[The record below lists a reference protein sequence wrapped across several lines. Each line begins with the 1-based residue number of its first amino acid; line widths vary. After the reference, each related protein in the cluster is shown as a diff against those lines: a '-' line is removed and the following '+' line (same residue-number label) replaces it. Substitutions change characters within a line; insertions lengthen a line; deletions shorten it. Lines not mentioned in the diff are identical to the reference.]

1 MKMVKHMALPFVTI
15 CALVSVTV
23 MAYEANYAG
32 NPVTVTNGWDSRQY
46 IATSILRI
54 DSDSVGANV
63 GAGIEVVAKDK
74 NTILKSYIR
83 AEPRLYLDGELWLAE
98 GWHYSDGTQNGLYT
112 ESSTYF
118 ISRWGEV
125 FAQSEF
131 GTYKGS
137 RGYEDYTA
145 PATAKINLGNI
156 KGNLSATENNKV
168 PHYDTRG
175 NVSTFSALA
184 SSFSRSAAV
193 SYADAYVGNYSFS
206 SGDVADYTYYNKQY
220 KNFNASG
227 GDCANYVSQCLKAAG
242 LGTTSNWYYNNNG
255 SICTDST
262 HDARVGHTCT
272 IELNMTA
279 YGIADIVTF
288 RLILNLVI
296 SAQLMT
302 KSLPM

>member
-83 AEPRLYLDGELWLAE
+83 AEPRLYLDSELWLAE

-168 PHYDTRG
+168 RVNSNGQTYGPGWVDDTPE
-175 NVSTFSALA
+175 LI
-184 SSFSRSAAV
+184 AAV
-193 SYADAYVGNYSFS
+193 GAGGVKGYVYNADLLSLGDKATPDDETPEIPNSIHLYAKD
-206 SGDVADYTYYNKQY
+206 
-220 KNFNASG
+220 
-227 GDCANYVSQCLKAAG
+227 
-242 LGTTSNWYYNNNG
+242 GTTIIGEFLIGQING
-255 SICTDST
+255 
-262 HDARVGHTCT
+262 
-272 IELNMTA
+272 
-279 YGIADIVTF
+279 
-288 RLILNLVI
+288 
-296 SAQLMT
+296 
-302 KSLPM
+302 

>member
-1 MKMVKHMALPFVTI
+1 MFHYEAKYYETIKMRQNSGGNNMKMVKHMALPFVTI

-168 PHYDTRG
+168 RVNSNGQTYGSGWVDDTPE
-175 NVSTFSALA
+175 LI
-184 SSFSRSAAV
+184 AAV
-193 SYADAYVGNYSFS
+193 GAGGVKGYVYNADLLSLGDKATPDDETPEIPNSIHLYAKD
-206 SGDVADYTYYNKQY
+206 
-220 KNFNASG
+220 
-227 GDCANYVSQCLKAAG
+227 
-242 LGTTSNWYYNNNG
+242 GTTIIGEFLIGQING
-255 SICTDST
+255 
-262 HDARVGHTCT
+262 
-272 IELNMTA
+272 
-279 YGIADIVTF
+279 
-288 RLILNLVI
+288 
-296 SAQLMT
+296 
-302 KSLPM
+302 